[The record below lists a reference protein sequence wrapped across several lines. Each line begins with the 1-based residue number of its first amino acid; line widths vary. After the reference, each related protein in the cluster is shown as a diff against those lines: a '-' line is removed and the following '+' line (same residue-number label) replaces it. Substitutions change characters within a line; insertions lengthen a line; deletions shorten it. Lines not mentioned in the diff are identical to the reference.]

1 MRYSPFI
8 PQGVCIAAYHPRPT
22 VFSHREVR
30 TDEPKTA
37 GRPGRSLL
45 EALLSLDK
53 PFS

>member
-8 PQGVCIAAYHPRPT
+8 PQGVLMN
-22 VFSHREVR
+22 
-30 TDEPKTA
+30 PKPPVA
-37 GRPGRSLL
+37 PVAPLL